1 MAFNV
6 FWRLQ
11 EKSWLSLLKSYN
23 GTSNGFW
30 LWRREK
36 EKEKK
41 WNRNLIRT
49 RQKYLKKKKIQRQKW
64 SEDEIWNNKIKIK
77 IYKRNF
83 KKISKTRSSKM

>member
-36 EKEKK
+36 EKENQ

-49 RQKYLKKKKIQRQKW
+49 RQKYLKKKKKFKGKNDQMKF
-64 SEDEIWNNKIKIK
+64 EITK
-77 IYKRNF
+77 
-83 KKISKTRSSKM
+83 